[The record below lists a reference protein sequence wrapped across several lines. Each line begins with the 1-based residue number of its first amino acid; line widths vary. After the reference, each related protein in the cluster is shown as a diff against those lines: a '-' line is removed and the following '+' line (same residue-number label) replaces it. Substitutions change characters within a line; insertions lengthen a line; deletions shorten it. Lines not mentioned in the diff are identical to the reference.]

1 MNQFTLKSTGRLFR
15 ALSFLIMAGPGL
27 LAGGRALAASD
38 PVVLEVPRPAEDGSE
53 ATAPGYDGGRN
64 TEIYDRSL
72 SRYFKSGL
80 FSSVLVGRY
89 LDEAPA
95 RRAAGHFRSLGLS
108 SFVLKKQVEERRI
121 LRNDPVGEFYVVL
134 VGLFGRNQDA
144 DILGQRLKAENKVQ
158 AYRVLPVDDPGE
170 QEATEAQNA
179 GLYAKLAEVGR
190 KAEQRAASPLAA
202 DSPAASGEA
211 FKRHVYGSYVGSYRD
226 PGEAKRHAEKLTS
239 SGWPASVR
247 REGEG
252 ASAWFRVY
260 LVPAEDQMNWTA
272 EDKVFKEARQSAA
285 SQPGIFLLVDMSNI
299 QGDINTPRPDG
310 GRINASACAGFS
322 EAGRLGGSLRRTLI
336 YIPDTSYTAVLIPM
350 GVQSDKGL
358 KNISGRVR
366 DWWKDKPKPARP
378 PLYGPAIFNRPEM
391 EKAINKLTPESGRIS
406 LALGLTEIAGHLPS
420 VPGRKIV
427 VVFSEFQGE
436 DKAADVKEALSRLR
450 NELGSSLEV
459 VFVYGDTDAKGY
471 ALASDLA
478 RQAGS
483 SQAWDGCM
491 LMNDNAYFEK
501 YIKTIFR

>member
-1 MNQFTLKSTGRLFR
+1 
-15 ALSFLIMAGPGL
+15 MAGLGL
-27 LAGGRALAASD
+27 AADGRALAASD

-53 ATAPGYDGGRN
+53 ATAPGYDGGQN

-95 RRAAGHFRSLGLS
+95 RRAAGHFRSLGLT
-108 SFVLKKQVEERRI
+108 SFVLKKRVEERRI

-144 DILGQRLKAENKVQ
+144 DILGQRLKAENKISG
-158 AYRVLPVDDPGE
+158 YRVLPVDDPGE
-170 QEATEAQNA
+170 QEATLAQNA

-190 KAEQRAASPLAA
+190 KAEQRAARPLAA

-211 FKRHVYGSYVGSYRD
+211 FKRRVYGSYVGSYRD
-226 PGEAKRHAEKLTS
+226 LGEAKRHAEKLTS
-239 SGWPASVR
+239 GGWPASVQ
-247 REGEG
+247 REGQG
-252 ASAWFRVY
+252 GSAWFRVY
-260 LVPAEDQMNWTA
+260 LAPAEDQMDWKADQT
-272 EDKVFKEARQSAA
+272 VLQEAQRSAA

-299 QGDINTPRPDG
+299 QGDINNPQPDS
-310 GRINASACAGFS
+310 GRINASGCAGFS

-336 YIPDTSYTAVLIPM
+336 YIPDTSYTAALIPM

-366 DWWKDKPKPARP
+366 DWWKDKPKPGRQ

-391 EKAINKLTPESGRIS
+391 EKAVNKLRPDTGQVS
-406 LALGLTEIAGHLPS
+406 LALGLTEIAGHLLT

-436 DKAADVKEALSRLR
+436 DKAADVKEALSRLKS
-450 NELGSSLEV
+450 ELGSSLEV
-459 VFVYGDTDAKGY
+459 VFVYGDTNAKGY

-483 SQAWDGCM
+483 AQAWDGCM
-491 LMNDNAYFEK
+491 LMNSNAYFEK
-501 YIKTIFR
+501 YVRTIFR